1 MIEVSFL
8 ECTSLDAIK
17 RGTKHLTAALTVI
30 KSIES
35 NATTSEPCFL
45 TRKRPAD
52 NSNAEK
58 QICFKSTKK
67 KCISSATSLSKP
79 DEQQRER
86 CIEQMDEIDIVVC
99 GICLHKEYRSSQSLV
114 KWTEW
119 ELCGPWYTAK
129 NHRSGSH
136 PFTVKFCS

>member
-35 NATTSEPCFL
+35 NGTTNEPCFL
-45 TRKRPAD
+45 TRKRLALD
-52 NSNAEK
+52 SNAEK

-67 KCISSATSLSKP
+67 KRISSTTSLSKP
-79 DEQQRER
+79 VEQQRER
-86 CIEQMDEIDIVVC
+86 CIEQMDKFDIVVC
-99 GICLHKEYRSSQSLV
+99 GICLREGDSSSQSLV

-119 ELCGPWYTAK
+119 ELVVLGTM
-129 NHRSGSH
+129 NH
-136 PFTVKFCS
+136 VLK